1 LKNKIQDHKAMRFN
15 SGILLAVFAFSL
27 ATLTSCGGGKSSKSV
42 SSVTGWEYNNPD
54 FGGFE
59 YKAGYEQESGPG
71 LVFVEGGT
79 FIMGRVEQDVLY
91 EWNNTPRRVTVPS
104 FYMDE
109 TEVRN
114 SDYREYLYWIQRVFI
129 DYPEVYRKALPDTL
143 VWRRP
148 LAYNEPQV
156 ENYLRHPAYAEY
168 PVVGVNWL
176 QANDFCQWRT
186 DRVNELIMIE
196 EGILELDINQQ
207 GENNFNTEAYL
218 LGQYEGIAGKK
229 PLEDLDP
236 NKDTRRV
243 RWDDGMLLPRYR
255 LPTEAEWEYAASG
268 LIGNSYDERMTDRR
282 IYPWDGHIVRN
293 KDKNERG
300 KMMANFVRGR
310 GDMMGM
316 AGDLNDQG
324 DITVDVKSYYPN
336 DYGLYCMAGNVNEW
350 VADVYRP
357 LSFEDVEEFSPF
369 RGNEFKQK
377 VLDEEGYV
385 VEKDSLG
392 RIRYRGETDKDILD
406 RKNYRTADNRNFL
419 DGDPVSNITTGSEWL
434 DTEGDTGTMYSGTS
448 DSQMGSLVS
457 DRTRVYKGGGWRDR
471 AYWLSPGSRRFLDE
485 RESRDD
491 LGFRCAM
498 TRVGSPVQGKK
509 K

>member
-1 LKNKIQDHKAMRFN
+1 MKRIQDKNAMKLRSNYF
-15 SGILLAVFAFSL
+15 LAVIALGMAVLS
-27 ATLTSCGGGKSSKSV
+27 SCSSGGGKNASST
-42 SSVTGWEYNNPD
+42 TGWEYNSPD

-59 YKAGYEQESGPG
+59 YQNEYEQETGPG

-79 FIMGRVEQDVLY
+79 FIMGRTEQDVMY
-91 EWNNTPRRVTVPS
+91 EWNNIPRRVTVPS

-114 SDYREYLYWIQRVFI
+114 VDYREYLFWIRRVFV

-148 LAYNEPQV
+148 LAYNEPMV

-168 PVVGVNWL
+168 PVVGVSWE
-176 QANDFCQWRT
+176 QASDFCQWRT
-186 DRVNELIMIE
+186 DRVNELIMVD
-196 EGILELDINQQ
+196 EGILEFDINQV

-218 LGQYEGIAGKK
+218 LGQYDGIGGKN
-229 PLEDLDP
+229 PMEDLDP

-243 RWDDGMLLPRYR
+243 RQSDGILLPRYR

-268 LIGNSYDERMTDRR
+268 LVGNSYDERMTSRR
-282 IYPWDGHIVRN
+282 IYPWDGHITRN
-293 KDKNERG
+293 ASKNDRG
-300 KMMANFVRGR
+300 RMMANFVRGR

-316 AGDLNDQG
+316 AGDLNDAG
-324 DITVDVKSYYPN
+324 DITVDVKSYWPN

-350 VADVYRP
+350 VSDVYRP
-357 LSFEDVEEFSPF
+357 LTFDDVDEYSPY
-369 RGNEFKQK
+369 RGNVFKQK

-392 RIRYRGETDKDILD
+392 RIRYRTETDKDIMS
-406 RKNYRTADNRNFL
+406 RKNYRTADNINYL
-419 DGDPVSNITTGSEWL
+419 DGDGTSNIVSGSDWNGSEE
-434 DTEGDTGTMYSGTS
+434 DTKTMYGGTPNS
-448 DSQMGSLVS
+448 ALGSLVS

-471 AYWLSPGSRRFLDE
+471 AYWLSPGARRYLDE
-485 RESRDD
+485 RECRDD

-498 TRVGSPVQGKK
+498 TRVGSPIKGE
-509 K
+509 